1 MSADKAGFHTQTFY
15 LLVDDALYTA
25 HICENGVGAQ
35 VILEIFQILDIKF
48 HRGTQENIIAA
59 CKTLIMFLTYSVD
72 HIGAY
77 C

>member
-1 MSADKAGFHTQTFY
+1 M
-15 LLVDDALYTA
+15 DDALYTA
-25 HICENGVGAQ
+25 HICENSIGAQ

-59 CKTLIMFLTYSVD
+59 CKTLVMFLAYSVD